1 MKPTLASRLCH
12 WAIPV
17 LLATTLPVT
26 SQADDMDSADSWFQ
40 NSYGPLWADAPFDN
54 IDAILD
60 HYSAEIVTHSSDG
73 AIHRTPRRE
82 WLMVPMDSWQAEGWL
97 RAEPTDAQTTNV
109 NATTASIMTTGK
121 TTGGFDRGQLRLVS
135 RGQDRRPMAN
145 HHLCRHP
152 LPVSRVTDTRGGCSQ
167 HPGNPGC
174 RTATTDRMRT
184 LQ

>member
-17 LLATTLPVT
+17 LLATSLPVT

-54 IDAILD
+54 VDAILD

-97 RAEPTDAQTTNV
+97 RAELTDAQTTNV
-109 NATTASIMTTGK
+109 NATTASIMTTWKDYYREGLTEVSCGWYLVDK
-121 TTGGFDRGQLRLVS
+121 IDGQWQITTY
-135 RGQDRRPMAN
+135 A
-145 HHLCRHP
+145 
-152 LPVSRVTDTRGGCSQ
+152 DTPC
-167 HPGNPGC
+167 P
-174 RTATTDRMRT
+174 
-184 LQ
+184 

>member
-17 LLATTLPVT
+17 LLTTTLPVT

-82 WLMVPMDSWQAEGWL
+82 WLMAPMDSWQAEGWL
-97 RAEPTDAQTTNV
+97 RAELTEQFASHMDV
-109 NATTASIMTTGK
+109 NAVIWCDGGRKVAASVQAAAAENVKRVVRRTRVDWLKDDGQNPYLIRDTQEVK
-121 TTGGFDRGQLRLVS
+121 TTW
-135 RGQDRRPMAN
+135 
-145 HHLCRHP
+145 HP
-152 LPVSRVTDTRGGCSQ
+152 IGT
-167 HPGNPGC
+167 
-174 RTATTDRMRT
+174 
-184 LQ
+184 